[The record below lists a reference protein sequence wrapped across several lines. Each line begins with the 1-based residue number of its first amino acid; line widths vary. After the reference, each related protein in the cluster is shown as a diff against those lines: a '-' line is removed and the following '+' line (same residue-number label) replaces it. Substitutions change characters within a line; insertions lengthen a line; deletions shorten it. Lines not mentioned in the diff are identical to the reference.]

1 MACNGRPE
9 RQGEEAAPR
18 RVVRRV
24 EHAADRQP
32 QYEARDLRTQLE
44 DLLDQVWRSGADWRF
59 NDRLDLALH
68 GLPSAVRQEG
78 SGSWRL
84 RACTSWIARL
94 PISTKGGR
102 QS

>member
-9 RQGEEAAPR
+9 RQGEE
-18 RVVRRV
+18 
-24 EHAADRQP
+24 
-32 QYEARDLRTQLE
+32 YEAPDLLTQLE
-44 DLLDQVWRSGADWRF
+44 DLLDQVWRSEADWQF

-78 SGSWRL
+78 LVDRTL
-84 RACTSWIARL
+84 ADFD
-94 PISTKGGR
+94 KGGR